1 MLARRLMKKKIV
13 TTTDGS
19 HSIFLPEMEEHY
31 HSTHGAIAE
40 SEHIFIKSGLLKAAE
55 KTTKLKV
62 FEVGLGTGLNVLS
75 SLKASAA
82 NNLQVDMHSIEA
94 FPLSWSEVSQLNYP
108 RLLGIDSD
116 FFKKIHQS
124 DWNVFLQLS
133 DQFSLYKEEG
143 AIQNYQFKEN
153 TFEVIYFD
161 AFAPEKQE
169 NMWTEEIFSKLYH
182 SLKPT
187 GILVSY
193 CVKGEVR
200 RRLQKIGFEVEK
212 LPGPVGGKREILR
225 ATKKV

>member
-1 MLARRLMKKKIV
+1 MEKKIV

-55 KTTKLKV
+55 KATKLKV

-82 NNLQVDMHSIEA
+82 NNLQVAMHSIEA

-108 RLLGIDSD
+108 HLLGIDPD

-212 LPGPVGGKREILR
+212 LPGPIGGKREILR